1 MITIVTGLRRLGT
14 SMAMQMLHAGG
25 LPCVHDA
32 ERIRPDEDNPR
43 GYFEMGKQD
52 DGKQD
57 GDQLQGV
64 LLAEGKAIKRLLPSE
79 IRCTHKLPA
88 GPDYRIIFMRRPMP
102 EVVASWKRFYHRR
115 KGINQD
121 GKPLLYFEEPIRR
134 SAKEIAKEFGVKP
147 AQVLRVKYHDV
158 IRDPKLAAAAMVEF
172 LGVPLDV
179 DAMAGAV
186 DPSLYRNRLC
196 QEEVEAAS

>member
-1 MITIVTGLRRLGT
+1 
-14 SMAMQMLHAGG
+14 
-25 LPCVHDA
+25 VHSQA
-32 ERIRPDEDNPR
+32 ACR
-43 GYFEMGKQD
+43 
-52 DGKQD
+52 
-57 GDQLQGV
+57 
-64 LLAEGKAIKRLLPSE
+64 
-79 IRCTHKLPA
+79 
-88 GPDYRIIFMRRPMP
+88 PDYRIIFMRRPMP

-186 DPSLYRNRLC
+186 DPSLYRNRLARKKWKRLHKWFWVGHGFSRAVKG
-196 QEEVEAAS
+196 Q

>member
-1 MITIVTGLRRLGT
+1 
-14 SMAMQMLHAGG
+14 
-25 LPCVHDA
+25 
-32 ERIRPDEDNPR
+32 
-43 GYFEMGKQD
+43 
-52 DGKQD
+52 
-57 GDQLQGV
+57 
-64 LLAEGKAIKRLLPSE
+64 
-79 IRCTHKLPA
+79 
-88 GPDYRIIFMRRPMP
+88 MP